1 MTTTEY
7 HGEAPARFCDLASI
21 RESVTLDLEAV
32 DRLLRKHLDSDV
44 PLVNEISEH
53 VIAGGGKRL
62 RPILVLLGAR
72 ASHPLED
79 DFEAGDR
86 HLRLAAVIEL
96 IHTATLLHDDVVD
109 RSGMRHGRATANQL
123 FGNEASVLA
132 GDFLYSRAFQ
142 LMVEVGNIRIME
154 IMAHT
159 TNRIAEGEVMQL
171 INCRDPDTT
180 ESGYFEI
187 IGRKTADLFA
197 AAARIGAICA
207 AADPAQEEAM
217 ARYGHHLG
225 IAYQLID
232 DVLDYPVSAG
242 MSAGKGLGK
251 NVGDD
256 LAEGKPTLPLIHAI
270 RESDPRNADL
280 LRDAVKSSRLDAL
293 EEVLAIIESTGSIA
307 YTSQVAAK
315 HANLAEEALFGMP
328 DSRWKET
335 LRGLAEFAVGRRSG

>member
-1 MTTTEY
+1 MIATEL
-7 HGEAPARFCDLASI
+7 HSEVPTRFSDLASI
-21 RESVTLDLEAV
+21 RGSVKFDLEAV

-62 RPILVLLGAR
+62 RPILVLLSAR
-72 ASHPLED
+72 ASRPPED
-79 DFEAGDR
+79 NPEMNDR
-86 HLRLAAVIEL
+86 HIRLAAVIEL

-109 RSGMRHGRATANQL
+109 SSGMRHGRATANRL

-142 LMVEVGNIRIME
+142 LMVEVGNVRIME

-180 ESGYFEI
+180 EAGYFEI

-207 AADPAQEEAM
+207 EAEPAQEDAM

-232 DVLDYPVSAG
+232 DVLDYPVSDG
-242 MSAGKGLGK
+242 GGLGK
-251 NVGDD
+251 NAGDD
-256 LAEGKPTLPLIHAI
+256 LAEGKPTLPLIHAV
-270 RESDPRNADL
+270 RESGPRNADL
-280 LRDAVKSSRLDAL
+280 LREAIRSSRLDAI
-293 EEVLAIIESTGSIA
+293 EEVLAIIESAGSIA
-307 YTSQVAAK
+307 YTSKVAAE
-315 HANLAEEALFGMP
+315 HAKLAKQALLEMP
-328 DSRWKET
+328 DSRRREA
-335 LRGLAEFAVGRRSG
+335 LRGLAEFAVNRRTD

>member
-1 MTTTEY
+1 MTATEF
-7 HGEAPARFCDLASI
+7 HSHPPTPFLDLASI
-21 RESVTLDLEAV
+21 RKSVEIDLEAV

-62 RPILVLLGAR
+62 RPILVLLSAR
-72 ASHPLED
+72 ACHHTEDNLEIN
-79 DFEAGDR
+79 ER
-86 HLRLAAVIEL
+86 HIRLAAVIEL

-109 RSGMRHGRATANQL
+109 SSGMRHGRETANRL

-180 ESGYFEI
+180 EAGYFEI

-207 AADPAQEEAM
+207 EAMPAQEDAM

-232 DVLDYPVSAG
+232 DILDYPVNDG
-242 MSAGKGLGK
+242 QGLGK
-251 NVGDD
+251 NAGDD

-270 RESDPRNADL
+270 RESDPRNADI
-280 LRDAVKSSRLDAL
+280 LREAVTSSRLDAI
-293 EEVLAIIESTGSIA
+293 EEVLAIIESAGSIA
-307 YTSQVAAK
+307 YTSQIATE
-315 HANLAEEALFGMP
+315 HASLAERALLEIP
-328 DSRWKET
+328 DSRRRET
-335 LRGLAEFAVGRRSG
+335 LRGLAKFAVNRRTD

>member
-187 IGRKTADLFA
+187 IGRKTADLFS

-207 AADPAQEEAM
+207 AADPA
-217 ARYGHHLG
+217 
-225 IAYQLID
+225 
-232 DVLDYPVSAG
+232 
-242 MSAGKGLGK
+242 
-251 NVGDD
+251 
-256 LAEGKPTLPLIHAI
+256 
-270 RESDPRNADL
+270 DPRNADL
-280 LRDAVKSSRLDAL
+280 LRDAVRSSRLDAL